1 MSCAAMWVEAWG
13 HIPSCVLYRTGS
25 YELTSEEMYRF
36 DKSVSI
42 TSQIW
47 TMHIVRM
54 VVELAFLRIECTTS
68 FGEPQEKVDE
78 EFVVVW
84 LSCDSF
90 SNALNL
96 ARSSLDFPGP
106 TAGACTGIW
115 PLSIFTTE
123 TMDGLRVGDGLAHK
137 RANLSI
143 FRASSLE

>member
-1 MSCAAMWVEAWG
+1 MRGVKSLISKLSGECD
-13 HIPSCVLYRTGS
+13 ITRPSYLAQSEKPDQISDQERSQYLSPSQLFKVNVIKIRKKFGSGRT
-25 YELTSEEMYRF
+25 
-36 DKSVSI
+36 
-42 TSQIW
+42 
-47 TMHIVRM
+47 IVRKR
-54 VVELAFLRIECTTS
+54 L
-68 FGEPQEKVDE
+68 EKVDE

-96 ARSSLDFPGP
+96 ARSSLDFLGP

-143 FRASSLE
+143 FSASSLE